1 MTAEEQVLRLL
12 SRYSNLLEH
21 SDFVYGRFDNM
32 QSRANR
38 EFSVR
43 RKLLDN
49 FIGGIKDTPW
59 KIEMLTS
66 QDFASPRDSIPD
78 EIVRIIGSREQ
89 LTPFVN
95 SIWLTEYPFITALLQ
110 ADLLRKVKWPR
121 GKSGAVS
128 FTHNDREIDLVGVVL
143 FLTRIAGFKQK
154 AVFQFIAIHGNH
166 AGVDSESVDSG
177 QLSKAAEAIRKT
189 YEPLKPEWEKLNFSE
204 GSLQAEIKRKNNEYF
219 YSFEPT
225 YSNHYCDLH
234 DTA

>member
-1 MTAEEQVLRLL
+1 MKAEEQVLRLL

-32 QSRANR
+32 QSRAIR
-38 EFSVR
+38 EFHVR
-43 RKLLDN
+43 KKLLDN
-49 FIGGIKDTPW
+49 FIAGKDHRE
-59 KIEMLTS
+59 IERLST

-121 GKSGAVS
+121 GKSPAVS
-128 FTHNDREIDLVGVVL
+128 FSHNNSEIDLVGVVL

-177 QLSKAAEAIRKT
+177 QLSKAAEAIKKT
-189 YEPLKPEWEKLNFSE
+189 YGPLKPKWEKLNFSE
-204 GSLQAEIKRKNNEYF
+204 GSLQAEIKKEK
-219 YSFEPT
+219 
-225 YSNHYCDLH
+225 
-234 DTA
+234 